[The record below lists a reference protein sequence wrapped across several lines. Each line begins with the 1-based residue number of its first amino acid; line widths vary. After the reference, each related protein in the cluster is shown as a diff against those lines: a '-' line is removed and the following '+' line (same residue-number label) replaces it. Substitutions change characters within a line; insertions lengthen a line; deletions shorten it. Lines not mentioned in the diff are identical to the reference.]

1 MSGAQ
6 LASSGGA
13 RYTYLALALTPA
25 PTSSGKLWPSTSS
38 AVTGSMVKYMTEVVV
53 TDWVALV
60 ALAIGA
66 VAYWRTR
73 GVA

>member
-1 MSGAQ
+1 
-6 LASSGGA
+6 
-13 RYTYLALALTPA
+13 
-25 PTSSGKLWPSTSS
+25 
-38 AVTGSMVKYMTEVVV
+38 MVKYMTEVVV